1 MAVFK
6 SWVTTDGFQKVWE
19 HKGISKEIKQ
29 VLYAENQRIRTFT
42 RSPAWGYVAR
52 SDEMG
57 NSRASRSGASDRV
70 APRFLYSNVNQK
82 TYLYSG
88 W

>member
-42 RSPAWGYVAR
+42 RSPVWALALSVQLFQAMRRPQAVEQATW
-52 SDEMG
+52 
-57 NSRASRSGASDRV
+57 
-70 APRFLYSNVNQK
+70 
-82 TYLYSG
+82 
-88 W
+88 

>member
-1 MAVFK
+1 MQFLKFEFILRAVFK

-42 RSPAWGYVAR
+42 RSPAWALTLSV
-52 SDEMG
+52 
-57 NSRASRSGASDRV
+57 
-70 APRFLYSNVNQK
+70 
-82 TYLYSG
+82 
-88 W
+88 

>member
-42 RSPAWGYVAR
+42 RSPAWALTL
-52 SDEMG
+52 
-57 NSRASRSGASDRV
+57 
-70 APRFLYSNVNQK
+70 FIL
-82 TYLYSG
+82 
-88 W
+88 